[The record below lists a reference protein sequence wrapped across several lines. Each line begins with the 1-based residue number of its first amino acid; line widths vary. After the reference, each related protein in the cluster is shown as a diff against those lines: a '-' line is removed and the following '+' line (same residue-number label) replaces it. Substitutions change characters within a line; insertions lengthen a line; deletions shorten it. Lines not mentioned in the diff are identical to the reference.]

1 MAIYFA
7 RKLFGSTKA
16 PGLELAGGL
25 SGQVGLLFSISN
37 LQDVAISFLLY
48 QEEEPAGSRQRQ
60 RQLKIN
66 LPDSP
71 SSSQRRVSHAKVSE

>member
-16 PGLELAGGL
+16 PRLELAGGL

-48 QEEEPAGSRQRQ
+48 QEEPAGSRQRQ